1 MNMNMHMN
9 VLEHSSDNVYIDSSR
24 IEIDR
29 LESLRIEVQAIEDQL
44 KNSD

>member
-1 MNMNMHMN
+1 MNMNMSMN
-9 VLEHSSDNVYIDSSR
+9 VLERSSDNMYIDSSS

-29 LESLRIEVQAIEDQL
+29 LETLRIEVQAMEDQL